1 MALTVVVLSAEGAR
15 LTFDGTQRVVI
26 GRGAGSDIRL
36 PDTSV
41 SHRHATLRAQGSDFV
56 VVDEGSTNGTFVG
69 SVRVAART
77 SRIVRSGD
85 RVRVGRIWMELRIDQ
100 SSVTRDVASATRDIA
115 LSLVARAMDARGA
128 DRTTRVQVVEGQDQ
142 GAELALPEEGAAC
155 MVGRGAHCALALAD
169 ADVSR
174 EHVRV
179 ERRAGGVWVRDLG
192 TKNGTWVGEAPA
204 PSDQDILWRPPH
216 MIRVG
221 RTVLALLEPVTDT
234 LAAIEGAPD
243 EALDPAKVPGPPK
256 LGGAGGEDAPQ
267 PAADR
272 APPDA
277 SSAQG
282 HGSPG
287 APLVRESRRGGWSAT
302 DALVMGAAL
311 CVLALS
317 LAGLVWLLRG

>member
-1 MALTVVVLSAEGAR
+1 MALTVVVLSAGGAR

-41 SHRHATLRAQGSDFV
+41 SLRHATLRAQGSDFV
-56 VVDEGSTNGTFVG
+56 VIDEGSTNGTFVG

-85 RVRVGRIWMELRIDQ
+85 RIRAGRIWIEVRIDQ
-100 SSVTRDVASATRDIA
+100 SSVTRDVAAATRDIA
-115 LSLVARAMDARGA
+115 LSLVSRALDARGA
-128 DRTTRVQVVEGQDQ
+128 DRATRLQVVEGEDQ
-142 GAELALPEEGAAC
+142 GAELRLPEDGAPC
-155 MVGRGAHCALALAD
+155 VVGRGAHCALALAD

-179 ERRAGGVWVRDLG
+179 ENRGGAVWVRDLG
-192 TKNGTWVGEAPA
+192 TKNGTWVGETLAP
-204 PSDQDILWRPPH
+204 PDQDVLWRPPH
-216 MIRVG
+216 MMRIG
-221 RTVLALLEPVTDT
+221 RTVLALLVPLTDA
-234 LAAIEGAPD
+234 LYAIEGAPD
-243 EALDPAKVPGPPK
+243 DALDPASIPSP
-256 LGGAGGEDAPQ
+256 
-267 PAADR
+267 
-272 APPDA
+272 PPDA
-277 SSAQG
+277 AVPRPSA
-282 HGSPG
+282 SP
-287 APLVRESRRGGWSAT
+287 APRDASAAAGQSTRPSPVVRESRREGWSAT